1 MDGSL
6 PPRSP
11 LAPQHR
17 RALWRSDLSDL
28 LRLAAPVVG
37 ARLGVMTMG
46 LTDAVVVGRY
56 SARELGYHAL
66 GWAPTS
72 IVVTMLMGFLAGAQ
86 VMAARAIGE
95 GRPEIT
101 GAVLRRSLVYALWI
115 SAAATAILAGLG
127 PPGLLHAGLEPDL
140 ARGGSRVL
148 IVFSLSLIPYGIS
161 CAASFWLEGMGR
173 PHPGMWIMWAANLI
187 NLAVDVVLVPGR
199 FGLTPMGALGG
210 AWATFTARTFLSIA
224 LLAWI
229 ALMPDARRLGVFT
242 RAPRDLVA
250 ETEQRR
256 VGYGAGAS
264 NAFEVT
270 AFASLNLFAG
280 WIGGFAVAAW
290 TVALNVSSLVF
301 MIPLGLGTAT
311 AVVVGRAYGAVD
323 PEGVKRGGQIA
334 FAVASVFGIA
344 VSLAIWP
351 ASDFISGLYT
361 AEPSTR
367 SMAAGALALACIF
380 FWPDALQTVAGQALR
395 SRGDVVVPSTTHLI
409 SYVLVMMPLAWILA
423 LPLHQ
428 GVNGLMEA
436 VIIASFLAAGCLLV
450 RFWSQRDGLLSAS
463 RSQLD

>member
-11 LAPQHR
+11 LAESQR

-37 ARLGVMTMG
+37 ARLGIMTMG
-46 LTDAVVVGRY
+46 LSDAVVVGRY

-72 IVVTMLMGFLAGAQ
+72 IVVTMLVGFLAGAQ

-101 GAVLRRSLVYALWI
+101 GAVLRRSLVYALWL
-115 SAAATAILAGLG
+115 SAAATVLFAGLG
-127 PPGLLHAGLEPDL
+127 PIGLAHAGLAPDL
-140 ARGGSRVL
+140 ARGAGRVL
-148 IVFSLSLIPYGIS
+148 IVFSLSLIPYAIS
-161 CAASFWLEGMGR
+161 CAAAFWLEGLGR
-173 PHPGMWIMWAANLI
+173 PQPGMWIMWAANLV
-187 NLAVDVVLVPGR
+187 NLAVDLVLVPGR
-199 FGLTPMGALGG
+199 FGLHPMGALGG
-210 AWATFTARTFLSIA
+210 AWATFSARTFLSIA

-242 RAPRDLVA
+242 RAPRDLTA
-250 ETEQRR
+250 EAEQRR
-256 VGYGAGAS
+256 IGYGAGAS

-290 TVALNVSSLVF
+290 TVALNVGALVF

-311 AVVVGRAYGAVD
+311 AVVVGRAYGGVD
-323 PEGVKRGGQIA
+323 PEGVKRGGQIS
-334 FAVASVFGIA
+334 FAVASVFGIL

-351 ASDFISGLYT
+351 AAGFISSLYT
-361 AEPSTR
+361 ADPSTR
-367 SMAAGALALACIF
+367 VMAAGALALACLF
-380 FWPDALQTVAGQALR
+380 FWPDALQTVAAQALR
-395 SRGDVVVPSTTHLI
+395 ARGDVLVPSVTHLI
-409 SYVLVMMPLAWILA
+409 SYVLVMMPLAWLLA

-436 VIIASFLAAGCLLV
+436 VIVASFLAAGFLLV
-450 RFWSQRDGLLSAS
+450 RFWLMSRRDETAG
-463 RSQLD
+463 